1 MDNNLE
7 KVRKVLLNPGP
18 VTSTDGIRNALLCD
32 DICPKEQE
40 FIDLMLQLR
49 QKLCKV
55 VNADFND
62 YDAVLFCSSGT
73 LILESVIASMVDENK
88 KVLMVENGTYAKKAM
103 NIPKAYNLGIVHH
116 EVDILEPVKP
126 QDIERLLIENPDVSL
141 VYVTHQETG
150 TGLLNPI
157 RKIGEVCHKH
167 GVMLAVDAISTY
179 GLIPIDMEKD
189 HVDFVMS
196 GAQKGL
202 YAMTGIS
209 FVIGKRKLIE
219 ASESYP
225 MRTFYAHLYSQYHI
239 LNKTGDMRFTP
250 PVQLVYAAVVAVDE
264 LLEEGVIERSQ
275 RTRRVW
281 DRIREHGQRLG
292 FRETLDPD
300 KSAKLVVA
308 FDYPDGI
315 DFNFKHFHD
324 FLFDHHYTI
333 FPFQT
338 GKPNTFRVGAIGA
351 IDENDI
357 DNFFELVEKYWHQ
370 QGYQF
375 PVAYK

>member
-1 MDNNLE
+1 MENNLE

-18 VTSTDGIRNALLCD
+18 VTSTEGIRNALLCD

-40 FIDLMLQLR
+40 FIDLMLELR
-49 QKLCKV
+49 QKLCQV
-55 VNADFND
+55 VNADFKE

-73 LILESVIASMVDENK
+73 LILESVIASMVDEDK

-103 NIPKAYNLGIVHH
+103 NIPKAYNIGIVHH
-116 EVDILEPVKP
+116 EVDILEPVKAE
-126 QDIERLLIENPDVSL
+126 DIERLIVENPDISL

-157 RKIGEVCHKH
+157 KEIGEVCHKH
-167 GVMLAVDAISTY
+167 NVMLAVDAISTY

-209 FVIGKRKLIE
+209 FVIGKRKRIE

-225 MRTFYAHLYSQYHI
+225 MRLFYGHLYSQYHI

-308 FDYPDGI
+308 FDYPEGI

-324 FLFDHHYTI
+324 FLFENHYTI

-357 DNFFELVEKYWHQ
+357 DNFFKLVEKYWEQ

-375 PVAYK
+375 PVAYQ